1 MGAGT
6 IGDVFD
12 AHQRGRAFSYY
23 LTGPMLGP
31 AVGKVYRNTYIY
43 IFIVRKLIFYMILK
57 LITELYKNNY
67 IHRPIFGGY
76 LNIGLGWQSIF
87 WFLAI
92 ICVFIWFGIL
102 FLLPETRYTAPV
114 PESSFSATLTTQSK
128 DTVNEENEQQQQQ
141 QRHDE
146 KDESDVS
153 STANEQEKQ
162 NVTCNDKRR
171 RKLSKE
177 QDKEKKNRR
186 CRFINPVAA
195 LSLLRN
201 KNIALTVLFLGT
213 L

>member
-31 AVGKVYRNTYIY
+31 AVGKVYMIETHYIHSVLFLESLTAY
-43 IFIVRKLIFYMILK
+43 MTLTLIIQ
-57 LITELYKNNY
+57 LYKTIY
-67 IHRPIFGGY
+67 RPIFGGY

-87 WFLAI
+87 WLLAI
-92 ICVFIWFGIL
+92 LCVFVWFGIL

-114 PESSFSATLTTQSK
+114 VPGSSFSATVTTQSK
-128 DTVNEENEQQQQQ
+128 DTVNEENEQH
-141 QRHDE
+141 HDE
-146 KDESDVS
+146 KDDSDVS

-171 RKLSKE
+171 RKVSKE
-177 QDKEKKNRR
+177 QDKEKKPRQ